1 MFEKNWVVVSTII
14 SAGSIL
20 WGIYKGYAARSHLV
34 KYIPKNVPTVVSL
47 SAVSD
52 TGPAEA

>member
-1 MFEKNWVVVSTII
+1 METFEKNWVVVSTII

-34 KYIPKNVPTVVSL
+34 KYIPKKNHANDV
-47 SAVSD
+47 AMI
-52 TGPAEA
+52 